1 MDRITLSMLKEFDDN
16 MGIEE
21 KEPTLNFEYFVNYSI
36 ISDEYG
42 TNDFELMD
50 VSTGPGTQGMDGIGI
65 IVNQKLVHGLLI

>member
-36 ISDEYG
+36 ISD
-42 TNDFELMD
+42 D
-50 VSTGPGTQGMDGIGI
+50 VGVTTP
-65 IVNQKLVHGLLI
+65 V